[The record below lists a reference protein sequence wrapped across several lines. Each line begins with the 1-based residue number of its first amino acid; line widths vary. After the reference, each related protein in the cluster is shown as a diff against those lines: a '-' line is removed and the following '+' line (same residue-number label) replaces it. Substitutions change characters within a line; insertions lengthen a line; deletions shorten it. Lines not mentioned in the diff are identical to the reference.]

1 MNNRPN
7 PIPSVDDEPQ
17 SRTVR
22 VGFTFERPVTA
33 KEAADIL
40 NE

>member
-22 VGFTFERPVTA
+22 LDTDDRDPNGYGPR
-33 KEAADIL
+33 
-40 NE
+40 